1 MKEIDKTFI
10 NALSDVLGFDIA
22 NQEKCTYNS
31 CCGGCDILSSVRR
44 SWIWKYIL
52 LNIISIKI
60 GVMKLIFSFSQVQKK
75 REKFIRK
82 QYESDK
88 KVLSEEGYVI
98 IDYNELDYYSINKLE
113 L

>member
-1 MKEIDKTFI
+1 MKIYSVKYYLDKDW
-10 NALSDVLGFDIA
+10 SDETNLFVF
-22 NQEKCTYNS
+22 
-31 CCGGCDILSSVRR
+31 SSAE
-44 SWIWKYIL
+44 
-52 LNIISIKI
+52 
-60 GVMKLIFSFSQVQKK
+60 K

-98 IDYNELDYYSINKLE
+98 IDYNEWKKVNCILQELELDYYSINKLE

>member
-1 MKEIDKTFI
+1 
-10 NALSDVLGFDIA
+10 
-22 NQEKCTYNS
+22 
-31 CCGGCDILSSVRR
+31 
-44 SWIWKYIL
+44 
-52 LNIISIKI
+52 
-60 GVMKLIFSFSQVQKK
+60 MKLIFSFSQVQKK

-98 IDYNELDYYSINKLE
+98 IDYNEWKKVNCILQELELDYYSINKLE